1 MGDPQSLRSSKARP
15 NWRRTCSCHSASW
28 KKSGT
33 QQPSGRV
40 FWVNQQFDEW
50 LKTPGFLNLVKY
62 GLYDMNMDYKPL
74 NKWDAHPSG
83 TVMICRCVLFSLN
96 SLSSL
101 RFKKVLLGG
110 VLPAVIVQVA
120 VCFSMPFE
128 GKAHPWPH
136 TFSLM
141 SLATLATQQ
150 IGLVAVAV
158 KIQMATFLMANY
170 QKSIKGRKWINVRWG
185 VSCSTFLLWEKPG
198 G

>member
-1 MGDPQSLRSSKARP
+1 MGYMIWIWIINHL
-15 NWRRTCSCHSASW
+15 T
-28 KKSGT
+28 SGMHI
-33 QQPSGRV
+33 QVVLWWYVGV
-40 FWVNQQFDEW
+40 FV
-50 LKTPGFLNLVKY
+50 
-62 GLYDMNMDYKPL
+62 
-74 NKWDAHPSG
+74 
-83 TVMICRCVLFSLN
+83 FSLN
-96 SLSSL
+96 SLNSL
-101 RFKKVLLGG
+101 DFRLGSPTIQESVARWG
-110 VLPAVIVQVA
+110 APAVIVQVA

-128 GKAHPWPH
+128 GKTHPWPH